1 MGETFFQVK
10 DGALELKLKVNPGS
24 SKTELL
30 GIKEDRLYIKIA
42 ASPEDGK
49 ANACLAAFLSKLFG
63 CPKKE
68 IVIKSGEKS
77 RLKTIRLPLSC
88 LEKAAKLSAAGFH
101 ASA

>member
-1 MGETFFQVK
+1 MENNFGQNFFQTK

-30 GIKEDRLYIKIA
+30 GIKEDRLCIKIA

-49 ANACLAAFLSKLFG
+49 ANACLVAFLSKLFG

-88 LEKAAKLSAAGFH
+88 LEKAVNLR
-101 ASA
+101 